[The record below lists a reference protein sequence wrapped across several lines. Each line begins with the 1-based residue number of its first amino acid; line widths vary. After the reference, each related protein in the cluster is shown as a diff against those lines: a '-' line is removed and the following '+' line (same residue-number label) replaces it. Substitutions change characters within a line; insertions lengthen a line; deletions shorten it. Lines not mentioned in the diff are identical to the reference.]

1 MINENVPKIVDEKNH
16 VCRKLMN
23 LALQNC
29 ENDPKASERIA
40 HRLPI
45 ITHKMTF
52 VAQSPRITKKKN
64 RTEKNHYSN

>member
-45 ITHKMTF
+45 ITHRFPIIAHKMTF
-52 VAQSPRITKKKN
+52 VAHSPQ
-64 RTEKNHYSN
+64 NHY